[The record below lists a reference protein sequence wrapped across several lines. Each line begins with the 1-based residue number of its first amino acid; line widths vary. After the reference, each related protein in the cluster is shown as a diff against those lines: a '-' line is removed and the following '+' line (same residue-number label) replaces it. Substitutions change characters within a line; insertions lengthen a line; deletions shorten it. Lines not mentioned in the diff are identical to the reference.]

1 MCVCAFRLRKRQS
14 CIDLE
19 EEKKRMKKEGV
30 LLGYEGE
37 AGEGTRWAEDFEKNI
52 PTTLTYLTSN
62 YSVPA
67 KV

>member
-1 MCVCAFRLRKRQS
+1 MCAFRLRKRQS

-19 EEKKRMKKEGV
+19 EEEKRMKKEGV

-37 AGEGTRWAEDFEKNI
+37 TGEGTRWAEDFEKNI

>member
-1 MCVCAFRLRKRQS
+1 
-14 CIDLE
+14 
-19 EEKKRMKKEGV
+19 MKKEGV
-30 LLGYEGE
+30 LFGYEGE
-37 AGEGTRWAEDFEKNI
+37 TGEGTRWAEDFEKNI